1 MLIGLDFD
9 NTLAHYDSVFAIEA
23 KKQGLVSD
31 EWRGTKRDLKNKL
44 HSIQNGGKLWQK
56 IQGQVYGPSMY
67 KADLFPGVA
76 RFLLRCKLQGHT
88 ILIISHKTRY
98 GHFDPT
104 KTLLRE
110 AALSWMDDQGFF
122 DDRMFGLSRKNV
134 FFEATRQEKV
144 ERIESL
150 NLDVFVDDLEEVFAE
165 ENFPSIKKIL
175 FSNTSKGAYH
185 DIVCNNWPAIA
196 NSIVGEITDKEI
208 GYLASSICKNS
219 IQNIKKIQGR
229 GNSRLYKISTD
240 EMGDFVLKDYPD
252 LLIDPRER
260 LMTEVHALKMVE
272 HLQRTPKVVAFDK
285 EQNIALYE
293 WIEGAHLTHIR
304 KEHIS
309 QALGFI
315 ENIQSLENRD
325 SYPLASEA
333 CLSADHIFSQI
344 NHRFQQLL
352 LVKNQVLQN
361 FLNTTFKPLWD
372 EVHNWSE
379 QHWPKRN
386 LVNDLPKTMQVFSP
400 SDFGFHNALLKNDGE
415 ICFLDFEYFG
425 RDDPVKLMA
434 DFIWHPG
441 MNLNFSHKAK
451 WLKETFRVFG
461 KDPDLYSRFHAAWP
475 LYGLRWSLIL
485 LNEFREDGW
494 NKRVYANTDLESNHE
509 KRLDEQLV
517 KAASVCEQIQITN
530 MKCPYV

>member
-1 MLIGLDFD
+1 
-9 NTLAHYDSVFAIEA
+9 
-23 KKQGLVSD
+23 
-31 EWRGTKRDLKNKL
+31 
-44 HSIQNGGKLWQK
+44 
-56 IQGQVYGPSMY
+56 
-67 KADLFPGVA
+67 
-76 RFLLRCKLQGHT
+76 
-88 ILIISHKTRY
+88 
-98 GHFDPT
+98 
-104 KTLLRE
+104 
-110 AALSWMDDQGFF
+110 
-122 DDRMFGLSRKNV
+122 
-134 FFEATRQEKV
+134 
-144 ERIESL
+144 
-150 NLDVFVDDLEEVFAE
+150 
-165 ENFPSIKKIL
+165 
-175 FSNTSKGAYH
+175 
-185 DIVCNNWPAIA
+185 
-196 NSIVGEITDKEI
+196 
-208 GYLASSICKNS
+208 
-219 IQNIKKIQGR
+219 
-229 GNSRLYKISTD
+229 
-240 EMGDFVLKDYPD
+240 
-252 LLIDPRER
+252 
-260 LMTEVHALKMVE
+260 MTEVHALKMVE

-344 NHRFQQLL
+344 NHRFQQLS